1 MTQNTGVPV
10 MQCLGQNLFTNMN
23 GELTA
28 GNAILNATMML
39 HVTTLLTFMV
49 IVCMEGLVTLE
60 HKSSVGQTEFAYMS
74 KMVMHPLTHL
84 RTCTQLIRAVLIMLS
99 LILGPGAMASGVTIQ
114 MYPLK
119 QCVLSNAMLIQLI
132 TALITFGEMVTANW
146 VITTIEATTFM
157 EVMIITILFTK
168 SGMILVSY

>member
-28 GNAILNATMML
+28 GNVILNATMMP
-39 HVTTLLTFMV
+39 HVTTLLTFMG
-49 IVCMEGLVTLE
+49 IVYMEGSVTLE
-60 HKSSVGQTEFAYMS
+60 HKSSVGQTGFAYMS

-132 TALITFGEMVTANW
+132 TALITFGEMGIANW
-146 VITTIEATTFM
+146 VITTIEAITFM
-157 EVMIITILFTK
+157 EVMIIIILFTK
-168 SGMILVSY
+168 SGMILVS

>member
-10 MQCLGQNLFTNMN
+10 MQCHGQNLFTNMN

-28 GNAILNATMML
+28 GNVILNATMMP

-49 IVCMEGLVTLE
+49 IVCMEGSVTLG
-60 HKSSVGQTEFAYMS
+60 HKLSVGQTGFAYMS
-74 KMVMHPLTHL
+74 KMVMHPLTHS
-84 RTCTQLIRAVLIMLS
+84 RTCTQPIRAVQIMPS
-99 LILGPGAMASGVTIQ
+99 LILGPGAMASGVIIQ

-132 TALITFGEMVTANW
+132 TALTTFGEMVTANW
-146 VITTIEATTFM
+146 VITTIEAITFM
-157 EVMIITILFTK
+157 EVMIITILFIK
-168 SGMILVSY
+168 SGMISVS

>member
-39 HVTTLLTFMV
+39 HVTTLLTFMG
-49 IVCMEGLVTLE
+49 IVYMEGSVTLE
-60 HKSSVGQTEFAYMS
+60 HKSSVGQTGFAYMS

-132 TALITFGEMVTANW
+132 TALITFGEMGIANW
-146 VITTIEATTFM
+146 VITTIEAITFM
-157 EVMIITILFTK
+157 EVMIIIILFTK
-168 SGMILVSY
+168 SGMILVS

>member
-1 MTQNTGVPV
+1 

-39 HVTTLLTFMV
+39 HVTTLLTFMG
-49 IVCMEGLVTLE
+49 IVYMEGSVTLE
-60 HKSSVGQTEFAYMS
+60 HKSSVGQTGFAYMS

-132 TALITFGEMVTANW
+132 TALITFGEMGIANW
-146 VITTIEATTFM
+146 VITTIEAITFM
-157 EVMIITILFTK
+157 EVMIIIILFTK
-168 SGMILVSY
+168 SGMILVS

>member
-10 MQCLGQNLFTNMN
+10 MQYLGQNLFTNMN

-39 HVTTLLTFMV
+39 HVTTLLTFMG
-49 IVCMEGLVTLE
+49 IVYMEGSVTLE
-60 HKSSVGQTEFAYMS
+60 HKSSVGQTGFAYMS

-132 TALITFGEMVTANW
+132 TALITFGEMGIANW
-146 VITTIEATTFM
+146 VITTIEAITFM
-157 EVMIITILFTK
+157 EVMIIIILFTK
-168 SGMILVSY
+168 SGMILVS